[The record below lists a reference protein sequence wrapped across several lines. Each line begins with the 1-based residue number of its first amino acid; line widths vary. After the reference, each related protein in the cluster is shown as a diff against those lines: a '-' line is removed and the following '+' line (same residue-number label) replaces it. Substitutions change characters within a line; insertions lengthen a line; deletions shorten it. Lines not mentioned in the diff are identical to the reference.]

1 MLSKELREQI
11 LDLGLQSKTVREIAE
26 IVGVGKSTV
35 STILKKGS
43 GAVAVAVA
51 VKPVQQIPAI
61 TIEEMPLDDH
71 ELTQF
76 MDNLGSSGPASAAKP
91 LSDDFLDSFIAPVK
105 TSKARATK
113 AIKTTKPETALVVK
127 QVEAPPDKGTLISKL
142 TMNVNNFEVVLRDV
156 IKGDK
161 ESFLKSLHSM
171 SVSELTST
179 LKLFEHTR
187 SSNNMANQ
195 LKYGVFVSAAALEM
209 ITKSVLRLRSD
220 GYADMI
226 KAQDAELTAILR
238 EMAMDS
244 SMDGLKTLQT
254 PGVRLATLMATTL
267 FSVDARNRMQA
278 PLKPDLSS
286 QYREL

>member
-11 LDLGLQSKTVREIAE
+11 LELGLQSKTVREIAE

-35 STILKKGS
+35 STILKKGA
-43 GAVAVAVA
+43 GAVKAV
-51 VKPVQQIPAI
+51 QEIPAM

-71 ELTQF
+71 EINQF
-76 MDNLGSSGPASAAKP
+76 MDNLGSAPPVSATKP

-105 TSKARATK
+105 TSKAKAT
-113 AIKTTKPETALVVK
+113 KTTKTIKAETAIVVK
-127 QVEAPPDKGTLISKL
+127 HQEPPPDKGTLISKL

-161 ESFLKSLHSM
+161 ESFLKSLHSL

-209 ITKSVLRLRSD
+209 ITKKVLRLQSD

-267 FSVDARNRMQA
+267 FSVDARNRMQT
-278 PLKPDLSS
+278 PVKPDLTS
-286 QYREL
+286 QFRDL